1 MTKTGNPF
9 LDIDFTQYQDFKKW
23 SEQFQIPGLDMQSM
37 MEAQRKNLE
46 AIGQANRIAIEGA
59 QALAQRQTEI
69 LRSTMEEASRVMGDL
84 AASGTPEER
93 MAKQAD
99 VIREAFERAIANMR
113 ELAEMGAKSNT
124 EALDLI
130 NKRISEQLGEIKGM
144 ISDLQTTAGKAQ
156 AQKGSK

>member
-1 MTKTGNPF
+1 MAKTGNPF
-9 LDIDFTQYQDFKKW
+9 LDMDFTQYQDFKKW

-46 AIGQANRIAIEGA
+46 AISQANRIAVEGA
-59 QALAQRQTEI
+59 QALAQRQMEI
-69 LRSTMEEASRVMGDL
+69 LRSTMEEASKVMSDL

-99 VIREAFERAIANMR
+99 VVRDAFERAIANMR

-130 NKRISEQLGEIKGM
+130 NKRISEQLEEIKGM
-144 ISDLQTTAGKAQ
+144 ISDMQTTAKKAQ